1 MNKSNPFSQR
11 RRRAVTLIEVVVG
24 LVLLAVLVSSIT
36 MARSRFLHQSA
47 EARAKSAAVEAAD
60 RLIASWLAQE
70 TDRIP
75 LRGQG
80 TLDENLAWRTLPVNE
95 PGAQQLGC
103 VVVRL
108 ELYRGSRRVLA
119 IDLLKHVPAGRAR
132 EAT

>member
-1 MNKSNPFSQR
+1 MRRFNPSSQP
-11 RRRAVTLIEVVVG
+11 RRRAVTLIEVIVG

-60 RLIASWLAQE
+60 RLIASWLAPE

-75 LRGQG
+75 IRGQG
-80 TLDENLAWRTLPVNE
+80 TLDENLAWRTLPVQE
-95 PGAQQLGC
+95 AGAQQLGC